1 VRLTPVL
8 TAALLFYAA
17 TAHAQG
23 VSLGAKAGFNIAD
36 LSSSSEGG
44 GPDSKTITGVVG
56 GLFVTVPVND
66 IVALQVEGLFSQQG
80 TKATDGAGT
89 YKIKIDY
96 FQLPLLA
103 RIKLMPKSPVSIVA
117 GPSLGFRT
125 GARLD
130 LPGAPVGFADDFED
144 FVERFDAGLVAGVA
158 VEAGHVLIDGRYT
171 WGLLNV
177 FKDFGDVVAA
187 KNRVFSATIGLRF

>member
-1 VRLTPVL
+1 MKLTPGL

-36 LSSSSEGG
+36 LSFISDVEA
-44 GPDSKTITGVVG
+44 PDSKTITGVVG

-66 IVALQVEGLFSQQG
+66 IVAFQVEGLFSQQG
-80 TKATDGAGT
+80 TKVTDGAGT
-89 YKIKIDY
+89 VTVKIDY

-103 RIKLMPKSPVSIVA
+103 RIKLMPKSPVSVVA
-117 GPSLGFRT
+117 GTSLGFRT
-125 GARLD
+125 RARLD
-130 LPGAPVGFADDFED
+130 VPGAPVGFADNFEEL
-144 FVERFDAGLVAGVA
+144 VEPFDAGLVAGVA
-158 VEAGHVLIDGRYT
+158 VEVGHVLLDGRYT

-177 FKDFGDVVAA
+177 IKDATDSGTT